1 MQMYCAQFDYCDFVT
16 WSKQEMNVERIY
28 IDMTF
33 LEENL
38 VKAFKFHKFV
48 VIPELLGKY
57 YTKPKDDVVIYAWCE
72 CCQPADGRDMVKCS
86 NEACSI
92 QWYHIECVDAS
103 DVLNSKL
110 WQCDDCEAQMSAEVL
125 NEEMD
130 FMDWEDSAF

>member
-1 MQMYCAQFDYCDFVT
+1 
-16 WSKQEMNVERIY
+16 
-28 IDMTF
+28 MTF

-38 VKAFKFHKFV
+38 VEPSKFYKFV
-48 VIPELLGKY
+48 VVPELLGKY
-57 YTKPKDDVVIYAWCE
+57 YTKPKDDVVIYAWCK
-72 CCQPADGRDMVKCS
+72 CCQPADRRDMVKCS

-110 WQCDDCEAQMSAEVL
+110 WQCDDCESQMSAEVL

-130 FMDWEDSAF
+130 FMNWEDSAL